1 MKKNKS
7 ITSTLIESTSLK
19 AENKHIYFRI
29 PRQVDYDVE
38 LVWGI
43 PKRKNSARVAPND
56 KNNSPVM
63 LKDKK
68 PGMGTMVT
76 KNALRVKR
84 SKSGHD
90 LTRISLN
97 QFNLKYAY
105 KGKDYPEAQ
114 DQYAK
119 VYADQTK
126 YWFRG
131 SLPIE

>member
-56 KNNSPVM
+56 KNKSFFCSIFRVEPKISHWKAIGR
-63 LKDKK
+63 LLE
-68 PGMGTMVT
+68 TT
-76 KNALRVKR
+76 KNSNTTYEHLC
-84 SKSGHD
+84 
-90 LTRISLN
+90 T
-97 QFNLKYAY
+97 
-105 KGKDYPEAQ
+105 P
-114 DQYAK
+114 
-119 VYADQTK
+119 
-126 YWFRG
+126 
-131 SLPIE
+131 